1 MNENITTNIRR
12 RREHFSWT
20 QEHLAAAAALNV
32 RTIQRAE
39 EGRPVSAESLAAIAG
54 ALDVSID
61 QLRIGEEIEFLAAL
75 FSVPP
80 EQVTPE
86 LIQSKIDEASAKYFT
101 IPLSAVDC
109 SADLRAVLG
118 TSGYVFECAIDA
130 DEIQDLAAD
139 LQQWIADLGDIAA
152 ELGPAGQRE
161 QLKALYEVVKQL
173 NELGAG
179 VSVGRHKHLLT
190 FPSGPPLPW
199 TTVYVIVSP
208 KEELKRFAMIE
219 KGVHFDL
226 T

>member
-1 MNENITTNIRR
+1 M
-12 RREHFSWT
+12 
-20 QEHLAAAAALNV
+20 
-32 RTIQRAE
+32 
-39 EGRPVSAESLAAIAG
+39 
-54 ALDVSID
+54 DVSID

-75 FSVPP
+75 FGVPP

-152 ELGPAGQRE
+152 ELGPAGQRGSGAAGQRE
-161 QLKALYEVVKQL
+161 QLKALYGVVKQL

-179 VSVGRHKHLLT
+179 VSVGRHKQLLT

-208 KEELKRFAMIE
+208 KDELKRFAMIE
-219 KGVHFDL
+219 KDVHFDL